1 MSEPKYVLITGAS
14 SGIGRVCAEHLDR
27 AGFFVFAGVRREAD
41 GRAVKSNA
49 SSRLRTILVDVT
61 DQESISKA
69 HATVRAATGTA
80 GLHGLVNNAGIAV
93 AGPLEAIPL
102 DALRRQI
109 EVNVVGQL
117 AMVQAFLPLLRAA
130 RGRIVNMSSVSG
142 RVVFPLIGSYCISK
156 FALEAMS
163 DALRLELR
171 DTGVHVSLI
180 EPGVIDTPIWGKSM
194 PAGRAL
200 VDGLPVEAKARYGP
214 LADAVEAKSRKA
226 QKNATPCERVADAV
240 VHALSARRPKPRY
253 VVGRD
258 SALAIRLLNRFP
270 TRMRDWVIMR
280 GLRPPRR

>member
-1 MSEPKYVLITGAS
+1 MSEPKHVLITGAS

-27 AGFFVFAGVRREAD
+27 AGFSVLAGVRREAD
-41 GRAVKSNA
+41 GKAVESGSSN
-49 SSRLRTILVDVT
+49 RLRAIIVDVT
-61 DQESISKA
+61 DQESIAKA
-69 HATVRAATGTA
+69 YATVEAATGAA
-80 GLHGLVNNAGIAV
+80 GLCGLVNNAGIAV

-109 EVNVVGQL
+109 DVNVIGQL

-171 DTGVHVSLI
+171 NTGIHVSLI
-180 EPGVIDTPIWGKSM
+180 EPGVVDTPIWGKSM
-194 PAGRAL
+194 PAGRAI
-200 VDGLPVEAKARYGP
+200 VDGMPAEAKARYGP
-214 LADAVEAKSRKA
+214 LADAVEAKSRNA
-226 QKNATPCERVADAV
+226 QQNATPCERVAEAV
-240 VHALSARRPKPRY
+240 LHALSARRPKPRY
-253 VVGRD
+253 IVGRD

-270 TRMRDWVIMR
+270 TRFRDWVIMR